1 MNRTKRIKIC
11 SVFSDWGNILKSIPQ
26 GSILGLLLFN
36 IFINDLFFSGKC
48 ESCYFA
54 DENSLHSCVMNLNN
68 MFTNLIQNA
77 YNVHEWFVC
86 SSIKVSPDKFQ
97 FIILRD
103 TDSQALQIGD
113 I

>member
-11 SVFSDWGNILKSIPQ
+11 SVFSDWGNIVKSIPQ

-48 ESCYFA
+48 EFCYFA
-54 DENSLHSCVMNLNN
+54 DENSLYSCVMNLNN

-77 YNVHEWFVC
+77 YNVHEWFVY

-97 FIILRD
+97 FIILGN
-103 TDSQALQIGD
+103 TDSQTLQIGD